1 MRSTRDPLLQKPRA
15 TAKLPRLCLLPT
27 PGVSKNPAAE
37 CAAIAKAISLSA
49 AFLSIFERKKKRYLR
64 GHLQT
69 AMTRLYRRSCIYVV
83 GMVSCIYVTR
93 PIPTTFRQSLEGN
106 TQRPCW
112 TKRSTPS
119 HKLTILIIVF
129 YMHRSALC
137 VCAAVVIGDAVCFSI
152 GSTLPQLRRSTSRY
166 LSNACL
172 VALNVHLLCLCAGL
186 CSVRGL
192 CMCVICR
199 GY

>member
-1 MRSTRDPLLQKPRA
+1 
-15 TAKLPRLCLLPT
+15 
-27 PGVSKNPAAE
+27 
-37 CAAIAKAISLSA
+37 
-49 AFLSIFERKKKRYLR
+49 
-64 GHLQT
+64 
-69 AMTRLYRRSCIYVV
+69 MTRLYRRSCIYVV
-83 GMVSCIYVTR
+83 EIVSCIYVTS
-93 PIPTTFRQSLEGN
+93 PIPTSFRESPEGN
-106 TQRPCW
+106 TQRPCL

-119 HKLTILIIVF
+119 HKLTILVIVF

-137 VCAAVVIGDAVCFSI
+137 VCTAVVIGDAVCFSI

-166 LSNACL
+166 LSNDYMFGCL
-172 VALNVHLLCLCAGL
+172 ECVHLLCLCAGL